1 MLVTDPAAIAD
12 VQPGEE
18 MWLHV
23 SVVQTQEQLARY
35 RARGKLLPPDTAF
48 QQRLMPHYAFSFEAE
63 ITAAIDAPA
72 LIVAG
77 RQDSIVGYR
86 DAWPILEHLP
96 RATFAVL
103 DRAGH
108 ALERE
113 QSDLFNALAAEWLGR
128 VEEHIKGQ
136 AIDIR

>member
-1 MLVTDPAAIAD
+1 MLVADPAAIAD

-18 MWLHV
+18 GFLRF
-23 SVVQTQEQLARY
+23 SIVQTQEQLARY
-35 RARGKLLPPDTAF
+35 RTRVTLLPADTAF
-48 QQRLMPHYAFSFEAE
+48 QQRLRPHYAFSFEDELSARIE
-63 ITAAIDAPA
+63 APA

-86 DAWPILEHLP
+86 DGWPILEHLP

-113 QSDLFNALAAEWLGR
+113 QSALFKALAGEWLDR
-128 VEEHIKGQ
+128 VEEYIEGQ
-136 AIDIR
+136 TGAVR